1 MSADS
6 IAVRCVECGTSLED
20 LARACPHCGAASPV
34 ARTAEGLLAPRSG
47 AFAATPPA
55 ALSLDDP
62 AQIPILAELREE
74 LEPRLVI
81 LKQLA
86 KGGMGLVYLARDPAL
101 KRLVVVKV
109 LAPALAQNDRAR
121 ARFKRE
127 AEAAASVAH
136 PNVVSIYE
144 VGELPRT
151 GTSYMVMQFVEGPT
165 LTEAFPNGT
174 VAPEDQARRILG
186 EVASALA
193 AAHARRLVHRDIKP
207 TNVILER
214 ETGRAIVLDFGI
226 SAVLTPSQ
234 PRSSTPMQRLTGGH
248 AVVEHTI
255 QSGLTSEG
263 VVIGT
268 PYYMSPEQAATEP
281 VTPKSDVYSLGV
293 VAFELVTG
301 GLPFVEPTPHA
312 RAAAHLNQM
321 PALVASL
328 RHDLDPEFSTLID
341 RCLAKMPA
349 DRPSAETIARALMPD
364 RGTQIEWPP
373 PGLDRL
379 TGRGWRA
386 LRRAGTAEAVA
397 LVALAVAPWVRTV
410 DPGQVEVIASAAAVV
425 AFVFLMLAAGA
436 TASDAMTGL
445 LRGLKAGYPR
455 DVLLD
460 AALDKRRDAGDLVN
474 GVRVF
479 ALVPDAQRRAML
491 RGRRTG
497 AAVLLAGIGGTGL
510 LGGLLGT
517 DLLGTDQ
524 SAVAIAALP
533 LALGLLVRAI
543 ITGAERRVRIR
554 ATRDA
559 GEPVFSRT
567 PPIRAELVKG
577 WLEDTGRSVPRP
589 GTLNDRLRL
598 EAMTLPWIL
607 LLGPLVALVVRLL
620 VER

>member
-1 MSADS
+1 MTDPV
-6 IAVRCVECGTSLED
+6 AVRCSECGTSLED
-20 LARACPHCGAASPV
+20 PVRACPHCGTASPV
-34 ARTAEGLLAPRSG
+34 ARTAEGLFLATPTG
-47 AFAATPPA
+47 VPATPPVE
-55 ALSLDDP
+55 DP
-62 AQIPILAELREE
+62 SQLPIIEELKQE
-74 LEPRLVI
+74 LEPRLI
-81 LKQLA
+81 LLKPLA

-127 AEAAASVAH
+127 AESAAAVAH
-136 PNVVSIYE
+136 PNVVSIFE

-174 VAPEDQARRILG
+174 VAAEDQARRILG
-186 EVASALA
+186 EIASALA

-226 SAVLTPSQ
+226 SAVLTPTQ
-234 PRSSTPMQRLTGGH
+234 PRGSSGRIARLTGGH
-248 AVVEHTI
+248 AVVDHTI

-293 VAFELVTG
+293 LAFELVTG
-301 GLPFVEPTPHA
+301 GLPFVEPTPQA
-312 RAAAHLNQM
+312 MAAAHLNQI
-321 PALVASL
+321 PAPVESL
-328 RHDLDPEFSTLID
+328 RHDLDPEFAALID
-341 RCLAKMPA
+341 RCLSKLPA
-349 DRPSAETIARALMPD
+349 DRPSAEAIARALMPD
-364 RGTQIEWPP
+364 RGTQLEWPP
-373 PGLDRL
+373 PGLERL

-386 LRRAGTAEAVA
+386 LIRAGAAELFA
-397 LVALAVAPWVRTV
+397 LVSLAVAPSLLALE
-410 DPGQVEVIASAAAVV
+410 PHQVSVISTATAVV
-425 AFVFLMLAAGA
+425 AFAFLMLAAGSIA
-436 TASDAMTGL
+436 ADAMTGL

-474 GVRVF
+474 GVGVF
-479 ALVPDAQRRAML
+479 ALVPEAQRRAML
-491 RGRRTG
+491 RARRTG
-497 AAVLLAGIGGTGL
+497 ASALLAGIAGTGL
-510 LGGLLGT
+510 LSGVFAAGLLGN
-517 DLLGTDQ
+517 DQ
-524 SAVAIAALP
+524 GAVAIAALP
-533 LALGLLVRAI
+533 LALSLLVRTL

-577 WLEDTGRSVPRP
+577 WLEDAGRNAPRP
-589 GTLNDRLRL
+589 GTLRDRLRL
-598 EAMTLPWIL
+598 EALTLPWIL
-607 LLGPLVALVVRLL
+607 LLGPLVALVLRLL

>member
-1 MSADS
+1 MPDTV
-6 IAVRCVECGTSLED
+6 AVRCPECGTSLPN

-34 ARTAEGLLAPRSG
+34 ARTAEGLLASPVEPS
-47 AFAATPPA
+47 APPP
-55 ALSLDDP
+55 LDDP
-62 AQIPILAELREE
+62 EQIPIVEELKAE
-74 LEPRLVI
+74 LEPRLVL
-81 LKQLA
+81 LKPLA

-127 AEAAASVAH
+127 AESAAAVAH

-174 VAPEDQARRILG
+174 VAAEDQARRILG

-226 SAVLTPSQ
+226 SAVLTPSK
-234 PRSSTPMQRLTGGH
+234 PRGSSGRMARLTGPQTI
-248 AVVEHTI
+248 VDHTI
-255 QSGLTSEG
+255 MSGLTSEG

-293 VAFELVTG
+293 LAFELVTG
-301 GLPFVEPTPHA
+301 GLPFVEPTPTA
-312 RAAAHLNQM
+312 MAAAHLNQM
-321 PALVASL
+321 PRPVMEL
-328 RHDLDPEFSTLID
+328 RHDLDPEFAALID
-341 RCLAKMPA
+341 RCLSKLPA
-349 DRPSAETIARALMPD
+349 DRPSAEAIARALMPD
-364 RGTQIEWPP
+364 QGTQIEWPP

-386 LRRAGTAEAVA
+386 LLRAGAAEVLA
-397 LVALAVAPWVRTV
+397 LLSLALAPSLRTLE
-410 DPGQVEVIASAAAVV
+410 PHQVSVISAAAAVV
-425 AFVFLMLAAGA
+425 AFAFLMLMAGA
-436 TASDAMTGL
+436 TASDAMTGM

-474 GVRVF
+474 GVGVF
-479 ALVPDAQRRAML
+479 ALVQEAQRRAML
-491 RGRRTG
+491 RARRAG
-497 AAVLLAGIGGTGL
+497 AATLLAGIAGTGL
-510 LGGLLGT
+510 LSGALGAGLLGN
-517 DLLGTDQ
+517 DQ
-524 SAVAIAALP
+524 TGIAIAALP
-533 LALGLLVRAI
+533 LTLGLLVRTL

-554 ATRDA
+554 ATREA

-577 WLEDTGRSVPRP
+577 WLEDAGRNAPRP
-589 GTLNDRLRL
+589 GTAQDRLRL
-598 EAMTLPWIL
+598 EALTLPWLL
-607 LLGPLVALVVRLL
+607 LLGPLVALVGALL
-620 VER
+620 LER

>member
-1 MSADS
+1 MPPDT
-6 IAVRCVECGTSLED
+6 IVIRCLECGTSLQD

-34 ARTAEGLLAPRSG
+34 ARTAEGLLTPQSWAT
-47 AFAATPPA
+47 ATPP
-55 ALSLDDP
+55 LSLDDP
-62 AQIPILAELREE
+62 AQVQILAELREE
-74 LEPRLVI
+74 LGPRLVI

-86 KGGMGLVYLARDPAL
+86 RGGMGLVYLARDPAL

-136 PNVVSIYE
+136 PNVVSIFE

-226 SAVLTPSQ
+226 SAVLTPTQ
-234 PRSSTPMQRLTGGH
+234 PRSSRPSGRLTGGH
-248 AVVEHTI
+248 AIVEHTI

-293 VAFELVTG
+293 LAFELVTG
-301 GLPFVEPTPHA
+301 GLPFVEPTPQSM
-312 RAAAHLNQM
+312 AAAHLNQI
-321 PALVASL
+321 PVPVASL
-328 RHDLDPEFSTLID
+328 RHDLDPEFTALID
-341 RCLAKMPA
+341 RCLAKTPA
-349 DRPSAETIARALMPD
+349 DRPSAEAIARALMPE

-386 LRRAGTAEAVA
+386 LLRAGAAEALA
-397 LVALAVAPWVRTV
+397 LLSLALAPSLRTLE
-410 DPGQVEVIASAAAVV
+410 PHQVSVISAAAAVV
-425 AFVFLMLAAGA
+425 AFAFLMLMTGA
-436 TASDAMTGL
+436 TAADAMTGM

-474 GVRVF
+474 GVGVF
-479 ALVPDAQRRAML
+479 ALVPDVQRRAML
-491 RGRRTG
+491 QGRRTG
-497 AAVLLAGIGGTGL
+497 AAMLLAGIGGTGL
-510 LGGLLGT
+510 LAGVLVTGLLGS
-517 DLLGTDQ
+517 DGA
-524 SAVAIAALP
+524 AVAIAALP
-533 LALGLLVRAI
+533 LALCLLVRAI

-554 ATRDA
+554 ATRDS

-577 WLEDTGRSVPRP
+577 WLEDAGRNAPRA
-589 GTLNDRLRL
+589 GTPKDRLRL

-607 LLGPLVALVVRLL
+607 LLGPLVALVGALL
-620 VER
+620 LER

>member
-1 MSADS
+1 MADTVA
-6 IAVRCVECGTSLED
+6 IRCSECGTSLEV

-34 ARTAEGLLAPRSG
+34 ARTAEGLLEGPGAP
-47 AFAATPPA
+47 TPASPHPVEPDH
-55 ALSLDDP
+55 LPVL
-62 AQIPILAELREE
+62 QELREE
-74 LEPRLVI
+74 LEPRLVL
-81 LKQLA
+81 LKPLA

-109 LAPALAQNDRAR
+109 LTPALAQNDRAR

-127 AEAAASVAH
+127 AESAAAVAH

-151 GTSYMVMQFVEGPT
+151 GTPYMIMQFVDGPT

-174 VAPEDQARRILG
+174 VAPEEQARRILG

-207 TNVILER
+207 TNVILDR
-214 ETGRAIVLDFGI
+214 DTGRAIVLDFGI

-234 PRSSTPMQRLTGGH
+234 PRISGHLPRLTGGQS
-248 AVVEHTI
+248 ALTDHTI

-263 VVIGT
+263 MVIGT

-293 VAFELVTG
+293 LAFELVTG
-301 GLPFVEPTPHA
+301 GLPFVEPTPQA
-312 RAAAHLNQM
+312 MAAAHLNQT
-321 PALVASL
+321 PPLVESL
-328 RHDLDPEFSTLID
+328 RQDLDSDLATLID

-349 DRPSAETIARALMPD
+349 ERPSAEAIARALMPD

-386 LRRAGTAEAVA
+386 LIRAEMAES
-397 LVALAVAPWVRTV
+397 LALASLAIAPGLRTLE
-410 DPGQVEVIASAAAVV
+410 PHQIAVIASASALV
-425 AFVFLMLAAGA
+425 AFTFLMLMAGA
-436 TASDAMTGL
+436 TAADAMTGI

-460 AALDKRRDAGDLVN
+460 AAIDKRRDAGDLVN
-474 GVRVF
+474 GMGVF

-491 RGRRTG
+491 RSRRAG
-497 AAVLLAGIGGTGL
+497 AAILLAGITGSGL
-510 LGGLLGT
+510 LTGVLGVGWLGT
-517 DLLGTDQ
+517 DR
-524 SAVAIAALP
+524 SAVALAALP
-533 LALGLLVRAI
+533 LALALGARALV
-543 ITGAERRVRIR
+543 TEAERRVRIR

-577 WLEDTGRSVPRP
+577 WLEDAGRTPPRP
-589 GTLNDRLRL
+589 GTFRDRLKL
-598 EAMTLPWIL
+598 EALTLPWL
-607 LLGPLVALVVRLL
+607 LLVGPLVALVVALL
-620 VER
+620 LER

>member
-1 MSADS
+1 MPPET
-6 IAVRCVECGTSLED
+6 IAVRCPECGTSLED

-34 ARTAEGLLAPRSG
+34 ARTAEGLLQPRSG
-47 AFAATPPA
+47 AFAAAQRGLAPE
-55 ALSLDDP
+55 DP
-62 AQIPILAELREE
+62 AQATVLAELREE

-226 SAVLTPSQ
+226 SAVLTPTQ
-234 PRSSTPMQRLTGGH
+234 PRSSTPMARLTGGH

-312 RAAAHLNQM
+312 MAAAHLNQM
-321 PALVASL
+321 PARVESL
-328 RHDLDPEFSTLID
+328 RHDLDPEFAALID
-341 RCLAKMPA
+341 RCLAKMPI
-349 DRPSAETIARALMPD
+349 DRPSAEAVARALMPE

-386 LRRAGTAEAVA
+386 LRRAGTAESLA
-397 LVALAVAPWVRTV
+397 LGALALAPWVKTLEPR
-410 DPGQVEVIASAAAVV
+410 QIAVIASATAVV
-425 AFVFLMLAAGA
+425 TFAFLMLAAGA
-436 TASDAMTGL
+436 TAADAMTGL
-445 LRGLKAGYPR
+445 LRGLRAGYPR

-474 GVRVF
+474 GVGVF
-479 ALVPDAQRRAML
+479 ALVPDGQRQAML
-491 RGRRTG
+491 RGRRNG
-497 AAVLLAGIGGTGL
+497 AAILLAGVGATGAL
-510 LGGLLGT
+510 AGLLGT
-517 DLLGTDQ
+517 DLLGTDL
-524 SAVAIAALP
+524 SAVGIAA
-533 LALGLLVRAI
+533 
-543 ITGAERRVRIR
+543 
-554 ATRDA
+554 
-559 GEPVFSRT
+559 
-567 PPIRAELVKG
+567 
-577 WLEDTGRSVPRP
+577 
-589 GTLNDRLRL
+589 
-598 EAMTLPWIL
+598 
-607 LLGPLVALVVRLL
+607 
-620 VER
+620 

>member
-1 MSADS
+1 MAPDT
-6 IAVRCVECGTSLED
+6 ITIRCLECGTSLED
-20 LARACPHCGAASPV
+20 LARACPHCGAASPA
-34 ARTAEGLLAPRSG
+34 ARTGEGLAGPPPTPLG
-47 AFAATPPA
+47 ATP
-55 ALSLDDP
+55 LEDP
-62 AQIPILAELREE
+62 SHLPILQELKEE
-74 LEPRLVI
+74 LEPRLLL
-81 LKQLA
+81 LKPLA

-109 LAPALAQNDRAR
+109 LSPALAQNDRAR

-127 AEAAASVAH
+127 AESAAAVAH
-136 PNVVSIYE
+136 PNVVSIFE

-151 GTSYMVMQFVEGPT
+151 GTSYMVMQFVDGPT
-165 LTEAFPNGT
+165 LTEAFPNGA

-186 EVASALA
+186 EIASALA

-226 SAVLTPSQ
+226 SAVLTPTQ
-234 PRSSTPMQRLTGGH
+234 PRGSSGRLARLTGGFA
-248 AVVEHTI
+248 AVDHTI

-293 VAFELVTG
+293 LAFELVTG
-301 GLPFVEPTPHA
+301 GLPFVEATPHA
-312 RAAAHLNQM
+312 MAAAHLNQA
-321 PALVASL
+321 PPRVETL
-328 RHDLDPEFSTLID
+328 RHDLDPEFAELID
-341 RCLAKMPA
+341 RCLAKMPVE
-349 DRPSAETIARALMPD
+349 RPSAEAVARALMPD

-386 LRRAGTAEAVA
+386 LLRAGWAEAFA
-397 LVALAVAPWVRTV
+397 LAALAVAPSIRVLE
-410 DPGQVEVIASAAAVV
+410 PHQVAVVSAAGAVV
-425 AFVFLMLAAGA
+425 AFAFLMLAAGA
-436 TASDAMTGL
+436 IAADAMTGL

-474 GVRVF
+474 GLGAF
-479 ALVPDAQRRAML
+479 ALVPEAQRRAML
-491 RGRRTG
+491 RARRSGAGALLGGIAGTG
-497 AAVLLAGIGGTGL
+497 VAAGFLMTGL
-510 LGGLLGT
+510 LGR
-517 DLLGTDQ
+517 DQ
-524 SAVAIAALP
+524 GAVSIAALP
-533 LALGLLVRAI
+533 LMLGLGLRTL
-543 ITGAERRVRIR
+543 ITAAERRVRIR

-577 WLEDTGRSVPRP
+577 WLEDAGRNAPRP
-589 GTLNDRLRL
+589 GTLQDRLRF
-598 EAMTLPWIL
+598 EALTLPWIL
-607 LLGPLVALVVRLL
+607 LLGPLVALVVKLL